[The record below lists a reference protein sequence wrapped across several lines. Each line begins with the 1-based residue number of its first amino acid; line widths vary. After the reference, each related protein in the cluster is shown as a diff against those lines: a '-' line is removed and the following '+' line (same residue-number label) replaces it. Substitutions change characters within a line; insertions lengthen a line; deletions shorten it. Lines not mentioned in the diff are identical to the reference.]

1 MGHLLPPL
9 YGASFGSASAIAPM
23 QGAAA
28 AEPGRWSLEMLR
40 DKKMSPEELAR
51 MVNDFLAGTNRDIIR
66 RRSEWS
72 RHEARRRSF
81 G

>member
-9 YGASFGSASAIAPM
+9 YGASFGSAPATSAYHGSGAP
-23 QGAAA
+23 
-28 AEPGRWSLEMLR
+28 EPGRWSLELLR
-40 DKKMSPEELAR
+40 DKKTSPEELAR
-51 MVNDFLAGTNRDIIR
+51 LVNDFLAGTNRDIIR

-72 RHEARRRSF
+72 RLEARRRSF